1 MVCWIRASEWPM
13 VRVVAVPV
21 GGVPRGESTA
31 SAHAWWPRVRAYP
44 QLLIGLAALAV
55 LLIGAVFGPL
65 AMGYSPTDADF
76 AAALSGPSA
85 SHVFGTDQL
94 GRDSL
99 SRALSGARLSLLVA
113 AGTVFLS
120 LGVGVPLGLLSGL
133 RRGWIESLIMRII
146 DGVLAFPGLILAMA
160 IAFVLGPSL
169 PTVIVA
175 LSVVRVAP
183 FARVVRSHALGLGNC
198 DYVESARAVGASS
211 TRIAIAHVLPNIL
224 STILVQASLTAG
236 AAIFAEAS
244 LSFLGAGVP
253 PPTPTWGG
261 MLHDA
266 YPYLEKNPWQTFVPG
281 VCIFLAVLSCNFIGE
296 GIRDLLDPRER
307 TRRSSRSM

>member
-1 MVCWIRASEWPM
+1 MASAVE
-13 VRVVAVPV
+13 VPV
-21 GGVPRGESTA
+21 AAAPRAALRTSP
-31 SAHAWWPRVRAYP
+31 SAARRRLLAYP
-44 QLLIGLAALAV
+44 QLLIGGVAFAL
-55 LLIGAVFGPL
+55 LLVGALFGPL
-65 AMGYSPTDADF
+65 IVQYGPIETDF
-76 AAALSGPSA
+76 TAALTGPSA
-85 SHVFGTDQL
+85 SHVVGTDQL

-99 SRALSGARLSLLVA
+99 SRALSGARLSLVVA
-113 AGTVFLS
+113 AGTVILT
-120 LGVGVPLGLLSGL
+120 LGGGVPLGLLSGL
-133 RRGWIESLIMRII
+133 RRGWVESLIMRIM
-146 DGVLAFPGLILAMA
+146 DGLLAFPGLILAMA

-175 LSVVRVAP
+175 LGVVRVAP
-183 FARVVRSHALGLGNC
+183 LARVVRSQALSLGQC

-211 TRIAIAHVLPNIL
+211 ARIATAHVLPNIM

-266 YPYLEKNPWQTFVPG
+266 YPYLETNPWQTLVPG
-281 VCIFLAVLSCNFIGE
+281 ACIFLAVLSCNFIGE

-307 TRRSSRSM
+307 TRRGSRSA

>member
-1 MVCWIRASEWPM
+1 MARA
-13 VRVVAVPV
+13 V
-21 GGVPRGESTA
+21 GVPIAAVAHGAPSAWA
-31 SAHAWWPRVRAYP
+31 SASRPRVLAYP
-44 QLLIGLAALAV
+44 QLVIGGVAFALLLVGAV
-55 LLIGAVFGPL
+55 LGPL
-65 AMGYSPTDADF
+65 VVGYSPMDADF
-76 AAALSGPSA
+76 SAALSGPFA

-99 SRALSGARLSLLVA
+99 SRAMSGARLSLLVA
-113 AGTVFLS
+113 AGTVILS
-120 LGVGVPLGLLSGL
+120 LGGGVPLGLLSGL
-133 RRGWIESLIMRII
+133 RRGWIESLIMRTM
-146 DGVLAFPGLILAMA
+146 DGLLAFPGLILAMA

-175 LSVVRVAP
+175 LGVVRLAP
-183 FARVVRSHALGLGNC
+183 LARVVRSQALSLGHC
-198 DYVESARAVGASS
+198 DYVESARAMGASS
-211 TRIAIAHVLPNIL
+211 ARIALAHVLPNIL

-266 YPYLEKNPWQTFVPG
+266 YPYLETNPWLTLVPG
-281 VCIFLAVLSCNFIGE
+281 ACIFLAVLSCNFIGE

-307 TRRSSRSM
+307 TRRRTGRH

>member
-1 MVCWIRASEWPM
+1 
-13 VRVVAVPV
+13 VAAPLGAQRTIVSTSR
-21 GGVPRGESTA
+21 PRIL
-31 SAHAWWPRVRAYP
+31 AYP
-44 QLLIGLAALAV
+44 QLLIGGVAFALLFVGAAL
-55 LLIGAVFGPL
+55 GPL
-65 AMGYSPTDADF
+65 VVRYGPTDADF
-76 AAALSGPSA
+76 SAALSGPSA

-113 AGTVFLS
+113 AGTVILS
-120 LGVGVPLGLLSGL
+120 VGGGVPLGLLSGL
-133 RRGWIESLIMRII
+133 RRGWVESLVMRVI
-146 DGVLAFPGLILAMA
+146 DGVMAFPGLILAMA

-175 LSVVRVAP
+175 LGVVRLAP
-183 FARVVRSHALGLGNC
+183 FARVVRSQALSLGAC

-211 TRIAIAHVLPNIL
+211 ARIALAHVLPNIL

-266 YPYLEKNPWQTFVPG
+266 YPYLEINPWQTFVPG
-281 VCIFLAVLSCNFIGE
+281 ACIFLAVLSCNFIGE
-296 GIRDLLDPRER
+296 GIRDVLDPRER
-307 TRRSSRSM
+307 TRRGARGS

>member
-1 MVCWIRASEWPM
+1 MARA
-13 VRVVAVPV
+13 V
-21 GGVPRGESTA
+21 GVPIAAVAHGAPSAWA
-31 SAHAWWPRVRAYP
+31 SASRPRVLAYP
-44 QLLIGLAALAV
+44 QLVIGGVAFALLLVGAV
-55 LLIGAVFGPL
+55 LGPL
-65 AMGYSPTDADF
+65 VVGYSPMAADF
-76 AAALSGPSA
+76 SAALSGPSA

-99 SRALSGARLSLLVA
+99 SRAMSGARLSLLVA
-113 AGTVFLS
+113 AGTVILS
-120 LGVGVPLGLLSGL
+120 LGGGVPLGLLSGL

-146 DGVLAFPGLILAMA
+146 DGLLAFPGLILAMA

-175 LSVVRVAP
+175 LGVVRLAP
-183 FARVVRSHALGLGNC
+183 LARVVRSQALSLGHC
-198 DYVESARAVGASS
+198 DYVESARAMGASS
-211 TRIAIAHVLPNIL
+211 ARIALAHVLPNIL
-224 STILVQASLTAG
+224 STVLVQASLTAG

-266 YPYLEKNPWQTFVPG
+266 YPYLETNPWLTFVPG
-281 VCIFLAVLSCNFIGE
+281 TCIFLAVLSCNFIGE

-307 TRRSSRSM
+307 TRRGTRSA

>member
-1 MVCWIRASEWPM
+1 MASAVGVP
-13 VRVVAVPV
+13 VVAAPLGAQRTIVSTSR
-21 GGVPRGESTA
+21 PRIL
-31 SAHAWWPRVRAYP
+31 AYP
-44 QLLIGLAALAV
+44 QLLIGGVAFALLFVGAAL
-55 LLIGAVFGPL
+55 GPL
-65 AMGYSPTDADF
+65 VVRYGPTDADF
-76 AAALSGPSA
+76 SAALSGPSA

-113 AGTVFLS
+113 AGTVILS
-120 LGVGVPLGLLSGL
+120 VGGGVPLGLLSGL
-133 RRGWIESLIMRII
+133 RRGWVESLVMRVI
-146 DGVLAFPGLILAMA
+146 DGVMAFPGLILAMA

-175 LSVVRVAP
+175 LGVVRLAP
-183 FARVVRSHALGLGNC
+183 FARVVRSQALSLGAC

-211 TRIAIAHVLPNIL
+211 ARIALAHVLPNIL

-266 YPYLEKNPWQTFVPG
+266 YPYLEINPWQTFVPG
-281 VCIFLAVLSCNFIGE
+281 ACIFLAVLSCNFIGE
-296 GIRDLLDPRER
+296 GVRDVLDPRER
-307 TRRSSRSM
+307 TRRGARGS